1 MKKIIIP
8 ILCVSIIICTFFFL
22 EPITNLI
29 TNFIS
34 RTPQIVIKDAN
45 IYAKNENYL
54 FVQKTNDF
62 IPYSKGDLLNIFYSV
77 LDNGWKQFTFYCPK
91 EYTNCI
97 NDIKE
102 ISDSE
107 SLTLSH
113 INNYV
118 HPFNSFYNF
127 QTIYSDSGEITLK
140 INYLYSKE
148 EIDAI
153 NSKVDELLET
163 LIKDN
168 MDDNTK
174 IKTIHDYIINN
185 SKYDTKKEQTGV
197 SSYKSDSA
205 YGPLFQGYATCSGYT
220 DLMAIFLTKI
230 GFNNYRIATTEDRI
244 TYSNQGHVWNAVYYN
259 NNWLHLDLTWDDPV
273 SNDNKDYLFYNYFL
287 KTTKEINE
295 ADNGKTVVED
305 HNFDKLFY
313 LEFNN

>member
-8 ILCVSIIICTFFFL
+8 FICILFIGATFYYI
-22 EPITNLI
+22 EPLTDLI
-29 TNFIS
+29 TSFIS
-34 RTPQIVIKDAN
+34 RTPEIVIKDAN
-45 IYAKNENYL
+45 IYAKNNSYL
-54 FVQKTNDF
+54 YIQKTDDF
-62 IPYSKGDLLNIFYSV
+62 IPYSNQDLLNIFYST

-91 EYTNCI
+91 EYENCI
-97 NDIKE
+97 RDIQ
-102 ISDSE
+102 ILSDPDN
-107 SLTLSH
+107 LTLSH

-127 QTIYSDSGEITLK
+127 QTIYSDSGEVTLK

-153 NSKVDELLET
+153 NTKVDELINT

-174 IKTIHDYIINN
+174 IKTIHDYLINN
-185 SKYDTKKEQTGV
+185 SKYDTQKEKTGT
-197 SSYKSDSA
+197 SNYKSDKA

-220 DLMAIFLTKI
+220 DLMAIFLTKL

-244 TYSNQGHVWNAVYYN
+244 TYSDQGHVWNAVYYN

-273 SNDNKDYLFYNYFL
+273 SSDNKDYLFYTYFL
-287 KTTKEINE
+287 KTTAEMAE
-295 ADNGKTVVED
+295 ADEGKTVVED
-305 HNFDKLFY
+305 HNFDKLYY
-313 LEFNN
+313 LEFND